1 MSDIEPVEYS
11 PSNYPAPPEQ
21 EQVSSVTK
29 EEFNQAL
36 SLIEQFYEVLEKLKD
51 LEQSAP
57 SRLEADFKQVI
68 TDYTFLLEIL
78 DSESSPV
85 NIIKNP
91 SLSGNLR
98 KNKVEKLGLSG
109 ELIRL
114 RKEQRLTITEL
125 SDRYKLDKNTISRF
139 FRYYDSLLPS
149 QKAVYQRKSIF
160 DVTERLE
167 EMQQLILRNFYRLE
181 GVSDDVAV
189 KYMGELRQSLD
200 LAVKVAEK
208 INNAKEM
215 WRKYEDLKKA
225 VYDILVDE
233 LPDKRKEILL
243 RVKSLGDSELSS

>member
-1 MSDIEPVEYS
+1 MAIIPNEYTPVNNPQ
-11 PSNYPAPPEQ
+11 PSEKEQ
-21 EQVSSVTK
+21 ISSVTK

-36 SLIEQFYEVLEKLKD
+36 SLIEEFYEILAKLKD
-51 LEQSAP
+51 LEA
-57 SRLEADFKQVI
+57 QVPERMKIDVQGII
-68 TDYTFLLEIL
+68 TEYSNLLEIL

-85 NIIKNP
+85 EIIKTQ

-114 RKEQRLTITEL
+114 RKEQRLTIKEI
-125 SDRYKLDKNTISRF
+125 SARYQIDRATVSRF

-149 QKAVYQRKSIF
+149 QKSAYQRKSIF

-167 EMQQLILRNFYRLE
+167 EMQQIILRNFYRLE
-181 GVSDDVAV
+181 GVSDDIAV

-233 LPDKRKEILL
+233 LPNKRKEVLDKI
-243 RVKSLGDSELSS
+243 KSLGDTDL